1 MAAIALIDTETN
13 WSDAVMSIGTVIADS
28 VTFAPVKGFY
38 HVLDPEYR
46 VGGIFEEALCLN
58 APETIICSRQ
68 AALSSIRAQL
78 EAFGVRDLYAYNA
91 CFDRRHLPEL
101 REYRWYDIMQVAA
114 YRQYN
119 PAIPA
124 WAECC
129 GTGRLKRGYG
139 VEPMLRILSGQSS
152 YRETHNALEDALDE
166 LKIMELLGRR
176 PEDYFRL

>member
-1 MAAIALIDTETN
+1 
-13 WSDAVMSIGTVIADS
+13 
-28 VTFAPVKGFY
+28 
-38 HVLDPEYR
+38 
-46 VGGIFEEALCLN
+46 
-58 APETIICSRQ
+58 
-68 AALSSIRAQL
+68 
-78 EAFGVRDLYAYNA
+78 
-91 CFDRRHLPEL
+91 
-101 REYRWYDIMQVAA
+101 VAA